1 MSEMITLAIDTA
13 TRAAGVALLQDD
25 NILAE
30 YYVRFRL
37 THSESVLP
45 AIEAILSVAGIDMRD
60 VRIFALTQGPGSFT
74 GLRVGAGIVK
84 GLALSTEG
92 RIVGVSTLDA
102 LAQNL
107 AFSTHLVCPILDA
120 KKGQVYT
127 ALYRPAE
134 NGRLEKIEPDQAAD
148 PAVFFGRI
156 SQPVIF
162 LGDGVPVY
170 GNLIRELLPSMAFFA
185 PANLQWIR
193 PSAVALLGLEK
204 YQKGEGV
211 DPVSFVPR
219 YIRRSEAEVRLFG
232 ERK

>member
-1 MSEMITLAIDTA
+1 MITLAIDTA

-45 AIEAILSVAGIDMRD
+45 AIEAILSVVGIDMRD

-92 RIVGVSTLDA
+92 RIVGVST
-102 LAQNL
+102 
-107 AFSTHLVCPILDA
+107 LDA

-204 YQKGEGV
+204 YRRGEMV

-219 YIRRSEAEVRLFG
+219 YIRRSEAEIRLSG